1 MFGSKKESKNRKNTM
16 IDSLVGQNTVI
27 TGDIKFSGGLHVD
40 GTIKGNVVADKEDKS
55 TLSISEMGVV
65 EGEVHVSNIL
75 LNGTVIGNVYAYER
89 VELAPNAKVTGNV
102 YYNLIEMAMGSE
114 VNGNL
119 VHQLDSVSPP
129 QGSGGQSDSSNDSS
143 SV

>member
-1 MFGSKKESKNRKNTM
+1 MFGNKKDSKNRKNTM
-16 IDSLVGQNTVI
+16 IDSLVGQNTVV

-129 QGSGGQSDSSNDSS
+129 QGTGEQSDSSNDAS